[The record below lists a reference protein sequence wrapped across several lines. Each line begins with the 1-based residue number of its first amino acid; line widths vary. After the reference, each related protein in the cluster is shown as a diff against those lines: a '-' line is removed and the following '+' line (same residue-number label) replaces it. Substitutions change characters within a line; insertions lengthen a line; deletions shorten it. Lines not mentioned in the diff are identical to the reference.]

1 MKKSKLTPIGA
12 KRKLIKY
19 HGFKSSDFYDT
30 ILICQDNVELSA
42 KDVLEEIQL
51 QFREQ
56 YETE

>member
-1 MKKSKLTPIGA
+1 MKKSKLTPIAA

-19 HGFKSSDFYDT
+19 HGFKASDFYDT

-42 KDVLEEIQL
+42 KDVYEEIQL

-56 YETE
+56 YETK